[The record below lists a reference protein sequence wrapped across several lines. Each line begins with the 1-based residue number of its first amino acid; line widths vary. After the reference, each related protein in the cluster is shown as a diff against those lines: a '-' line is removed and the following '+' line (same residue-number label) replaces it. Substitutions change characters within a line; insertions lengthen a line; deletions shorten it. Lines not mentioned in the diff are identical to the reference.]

1 MLTGMMRDVRQALRS
16 LLSRPLF
23 ALVAVATLALGIGAN
38 TAIYSLAQ
46 QWLLQPL
53 PVSAPEQLV
62 NLSWAR
68 ERAGW
73 TSSNTAGSGDAVFSY
88 PTFRDLEQRQ
98 DGFGR
103 IAAHRSI
110 DVNLALD
117 GDTASASGLLIS
129 GSYFGVLGVQPAL
142 GRLLDERDDAAPGVA
157 ESVVLG
163 YGYWQNRL
171 GGRAE
176 VIGRTLRVNGVPLT
190 IVGVA
195 PPGFTGTTLGA
206 RPEVFVPITL
216 TWSRDPDT
224 LPEHE
229 SRKAYWVYLF
239 ARMAPGL
246 SIEQA
251 QERINGPFHALVEE
265 VEAPLQ
271 SLSGAELEQ
280 FRASRLTLSP
290 GARGQSLAP
299 EQARLGLGLLFGVTA
314 LVLLIACV
322 NLANLMLARGAARG
336 AEMAVRAAIG
346 ASRGRLLRQLLAES
360 GLIALAGALTAL
372 PVALAVLKLLG
383 ALFAERFGSVD
394 TAGLAPNAVI
404 FAFAAAAATAL
415 LFGLYPALELARTA
429 PIAAIRGQG
438 PTGAGR
444 ASTRLR
450 GQLAVAQIALS
461 MALLVVAGL
470 FSRSLSNLA
479 DVDLGLRTEG
489 VLVFTVAP
497 PRNGYD
503 ADRSRQVLTR
513 IEDALAGAPGVT
525 SASQSRVRLLSD
537 DELGGN
543 VSVEGFEVAPGVD
556 THVLRN
562 EVSPGFFATLGIP
575 LLAGRDFTAGD
586 DAAAAKV
593 AVVNR
598 RFAERFGLGEAPVG
612 KRVSLGTRAPDV
624 MIVGL
629 VETAAYAGVKDE
641 ATPQLFMPVAQ
652 RPVARASH
660 FYVRTSLA
668 PESMMRTVEQA
679 VARVDPNLP
688 VEAVQTLQA
697 QRIESIAEDRL
708 LGHLSAAFALLATV
722 LAATGLYGL
731 LAYTIAQRTREL
743 GLRQAL
749 GAAPQ
754 RLRAMVLGQVARMGL
769 LGCAIGLI
777 VALGAGHVAQSL
789 LFGMSANDPAVY
801 LAATALMAVV
811 VLAAAGVPAWRASR
825 VAPMEAL
832 RHD

>member
-1 MLTGMMRDVRQALRS
+1 MTALHDLRQALRG

-23 ALVAVATLALGIGAN
+23 ALVAVATLAFGIGAN
-38 TAIYSLAQ
+38 TAIYSLAH
-46 QWLLQPL
+46 QWLLEPL
-53 PVSAPEQLV
+53 AVPAPEQLV
-62 NLSWAR
+62 NLSWER
-68 ERAGW
+68 ERLGW
-73 TSSNTAGSGDAVFSY
+73 TSSNNAGAGNAVFSY

-110 DVNLALD
+110 GVNLAMD
-117 GDTASASGLLIS
+117 GDTVSAGGLLVS
-129 GSYFGVLGVQPAL
+129 GSYFGVLGVQPML
-142 GRLLDERDDAAPGVA
+142 GRLLGEHDDAVPGVA

-163 YGYWQNRL
+163 YGYWQHRL
-171 GGRAE
+171 GGRHD
-176 VIGRTLRVNGVPLT
+176 VLGKTLRVNGVPLT

-195 PPGFTGTTLGA
+195 PPGFTGTTLGT

-216 TWSRDPDT
+216 SWSREPDT

-271 SLSGAELEQ
+271 SMSGPDLER
-280 FRASRLTLSP
+280 FRASRLTLAP
-290 GARGQSLAP
+290 GARGQSLVPA
-299 EQARLGLGLLFGVTA
+299 QARLGLGLLFGVTA

-346 ASRGRLLRQLLAES
+346 ASRSRLLRQLLAES
-360 GLIALAGALTAL
+360 GLIALAGALAAL
-372 PVALAVLKLLG
+372 PVALAVLRLLDT
-383 ALFAERFGSVD
+383 LFADRLGGTEA
-394 TAGLAPNAVI
+394 AGLAPVAI
-404 FAFAAAAATAL
+404 GFAFATAAVTTL

-429 PIAAIRGQG
+429 PIAAIRGHG

-450 GQLAVAQIALS
+450 GRLAIAQIALS
-461 MALLVVAGL
+461 MALLVLAGL

-503 ADRSRQVLTR
+503 AERSRQVLGR
-513 IEDALAGAPGVT
+513 IEETLAGVPGVG
-525 SASQSRVRLLSD
+525 SVAQSMVRLLSD
-537 DELGGN
+537 DDFGNN
-543 VSVEGFEVAPGVD
+543 VSVEGFEAAPGMD

-575 LLAGRDFTAGD
+575 LLVGRDFTAGD

-593 AVVNR
+593 AIVNR

-612 KRVSLGTRAPDV
+612 KRVSLGSRVPDIA
-624 MIVGL
+624 IVGL
-629 VETAAYAGVKDE
+629 VETAAYSGVKDE
-641 ATPQLFMPVAQ
+641 ATPQLFLPSAQHPV
-652 RPVARASH
+652 PRATH
-660 FYVRTSLA
+660 FYVRTTLA
-668 PESMMRTVEQA
+668 PEALMRPVEQA
-679 VARVDPNLP
+679 VARIDPNLP
-688 VEAVQTLQA
+688 VDGLQTLQA
-697 QRIESIAEDRL
+697 QRIENIAEDRL

-754 RLRAMVLGQVARMGL
+754 RLRAMVLAQVARMGL
-769 LGCAIGLI
+769 LGGAIGLI
-777 VALGAGHVAQSL
+777 VALGAGHAAQSL

-801 LAATALMAVV
+801 LAAIALMAVV
-811 VLAAAGVPAWRASR
+811 VLVAAGVPAWRASR